1 MSFKRELT
9 DGKLAQHL
17 INKNKIKWYL
27 HGFVSGGRLL
37 GAFIGACTTPASQ
50 HDLHFSP
57 SRGLNSNKFRFMDIL
72 VALK

>member
-27 HGFVSGGRLL
+27 HGFISGGRLL
-37 GAFIGACTTPASQ
+37 GAFIGACTPPASQ

-57 SRGLNSNKFRFMDIL
+57 S
-72 VALK
+72 

>member
-1 MSFKRELT
+1 MSFKREQT
-9 DGKLAQHL
+9 DRKLALHL

-37 GAFIGACTTPASQ
+37 GAFIRACPTPASE

-57 SRGLNSNKFRFMDIL
+57 S
-72 VALK
+72 